1 MSSKVRSKSPIG
13 KKKKAVKNTFD
24 IVQFKKMI
32 GKGMVK
38 PWSGATDYKTAPEDI
53 KKIKDK
59 IIEGQVHTLG
69 MIGYTNNGVL
79 YIVSG
84 SDRLAVVNSISYQ
97 ELKKLGLA
105 VDCCIIQYAKLTKEE
120 IQQIVG

>member
-1 MSSKVRSKSPIG
+1 MSSKVRSKSPVG

-38 PWSGATDYKTAPEDI
+38 PWSGATDYKNTPDEI

-59 IIEGQVHTLG
+59 IVDGQIHTIG

-84 SDRLAVVNSISYQ
+84 SDRLAVINSISYQ
-97 ELKKLGLA
+97 ELKKLGIT
-105 VDCCIIQYAKLTKEE
+105 VDCCIMQYAKLTKEE